1 MNERERAEQL
11 DQFIDRLL
19 AGKPPAL
26 DEITDPELGELYSLA
41 KAVRALRTPAVQA
54 IDFAAMAARVA
65 QALQPGIQRATDGE
79 PRRPAGAP
87 ESHVPEGAGEPDFAP
102 STAWRR
108 PTRGV
113 RLAAELL
120 AAAIVLGLFT
130 GLLIA
135 LLSGRAEPEPAG
147 SPTVTPMPAASPT
160 PLGQR
165 EPPGTPV
172 SPPYQLPGPARTDG
186 DYAVWVVPADPELTR
201 FEIQAVRLTEGEV
214 VAVASVLAHPGR
226 LDIDRGVVVW
236 DEADPSCPTGCPS
249 VHARNLAT
257 GETLAVADSEGGI
270 HDEAP
275 AISGSSV
282 VWLRID
288 PNTGYQAIMARDIA
302 RMAEPV
308 ALTERTSAQLELGP
322 PVIDG
327 EWVAWAEGDDDA
339 PQHPLMLVR
348 IGAGRPEVVATDV
361 RPLSYDIGGGVLV
374 SIERSSVQGAEGSAV
389 VETLVARRLDT
400 GETTVV
406 RGPLPDGR
414 FHSSAPATDGRYV
427 FWAEY
432 VAGERPVIRIW
443 GHDLATRRTFAV
455 TGQGIST
462 DPQAAGGWLVWT
474 YRPAPNAGA
483 RIYAAR
489 VEEIITRSG
498 QP

>member
-65 QALQPGIQRATDGE
+65 QMLQTGRPHATDGG
-79 PRRPAGAP
+79 AGRLVGVP
-87 ESHVPEGAGEPDFAP
+87 ESDVPEAAGEPAASP
-102 STAWRR
+102 STGWRR
-108 PTRGV
+108 QARGLT
-113 RLAAELL
+113 LAAELL
-120 AAAIVLGLFT
+120 AAALVLGLFS
-130 GLLIA
+130 GLLVF
-135 LLSGRAEPEPAG
+135 LLSGRAAPEPGA
-147 SPTVTPMPAASPT
+147 PAATPT
-160 PLGQR
+160 PTAAPTPPGQP

-172 SPPYQLPGPARTDG
+172 SPPHRLMSMARTDG
-186 DYAVWVVPADPELTR
+186 EYVVWVVPADPELTR

-214 VAVASVLAHPGR
+214 VAVASGRTHPGR
-226 LDIDRGVVVW
+226 FDIDRGVVVW

-257 GETLAVADSEGGI
+257 GETLVIADSEGGI

-275 AISGSSV
+275 AISGSWV

-288 PNTGYQAIMARDIA
+288 PSTGYQAVVSRDITS
-302 RMAEPV
+302 MAEPV
-308 ALTERTSAQLELGP
+308 VLTERTSAQLELGP

-327 EWVAWAEGDDDA
+327 QWVAWAEGDDDA
-339 PQHPLMLVR
+339 PQHPLLLTR
-348 IGAGRPEVVATDV
+348 IGGGEPVVVVPDV

-443 GHDLATRRTFAV
+443 GHDLATGRTFAV

-462 DPQAAGGWLVWT
+462 HPQAAGGWLVWT
-474 YRPAPNAGA
+474 YQPAPNAGA